1 MPFIVWTAICLCCVA
16 MRKLVYSFLLA
27 VLLAYSGEASAQDGT
42 SRGKVASISTTSDSQ
57 VHTYKLY
64 YRWNEVEI
72 DRSYLNNSENIEQI
86 VRHLQLSPQ
95 IDSITVYSYASPEGV
110 YEHNA
115 NLASARAKAARRFI
129 LKNLPEDSS
138 LSKNGI
144 SLHPVAENWDGLRE
158 AVEKDYHRWDRDR
171 VISILDDKRISDAT
185 REWRLQQLDGGISWK
200 WMRIHLMPKLRLATW
215 VCVWESVPVLIPAFP
230 HLSEDILERYTC

>member
-1 MPFIVWTAICLCCVA
+1 M
-16 MRKLVYSFLLA
+16 KQLVYSFLFA
-27 VLLAYSGEASAQDGT
+27 VLLAYSGEASAQDET
-42 SRGKVASISTTSDSQ
+42 SRGKVASISATSDSQ

-95 IDSITVYSYASPEGV
+95 IDSITIYSYASPEGV

-129 LKNLPEDSS
+129 LKNLPKDSK
-138 LSKNGI
+138 LGKNGI

-158 AVEKDYHRWDRDR
+158 AVEKDYHR
-171 VISILDDKRISDAT
+171 
-185 REWRLQQLDGGISWK
+185 
-200 WMRIHLMPKLRLATW
+200 
-215 VCVWESVPVLIPAFP
+215 
-230 HLSEDILERYTC
+230 

>member
-1 MPFIVWTAICLCCVA
+1 
-16 MRKLVYSFLLA
+16 MRKLVYSLLLA
-27 VLLAYSGEASAQDGT
+27 VLLTYSGEASAQDET
-42 SRGKVASISTTSDSQ
+42 SRGEVASISTTSDSQ

-64 YRWNEVEI
+64 YRWNEVDI

-95 IDSITVYSYASPEGV
+95 IDSIAIYSYASPEGV

-129 LKNLPEDSS
+129 QKNLPKDSN
-138 LSKNGI
+138 LGKNGI

-171 VISILDDKRISDAT
+171 VISILEDKRILRRNERVASAAT
-185 REWRLQQLDGGISWK
+185 RRRHQLEMDAHPPYAETPTRHLGMRLG
-200 WMRIHLMPKLRLATW
+200 
-215 VCVWESVPVLIPAFP
+215 
-230 HLSEDILERYTC
+230 ERSCAHSGLPSFERGHPREL

>member
-1 MPFIVWTAICLCCVA
+1 
-16 MRKLVYSFLLA
+16 MRKLVYSLLLA
-27 VLLAYSGEASAQDGT
+27 VLLTYSGEASAQDGT
-42 SRGKVASISTTSDSQ
+42 SRGEVASISTTSDSQ

-64 YRWNEVEI
+64 YRWNEVDI

-95 IDSITVYSYASPEGV
+95 IDSIAIYSYASPEGV

-129 LKNLPEDSS
+129 QKNLPKDSN
-138 LSKNGI
+138 LGKNGI

-158 AVEKDYHRWDRDR
+158 AVEKDFHTRRQEDLRRNER
-171 VISILDDKRISDAT
+171 VASAAT
-185 REWRLQQLDGGISWK
+185 RRRHQLEMDAHPPYAETPTRHLGMRLG
-200 WMRIHLMPKLRLATW
+200 
-215 VCVWESVPVLIPAFP
+215 
-230 HLSEDILERYTC
+230 ERSCAHSGLPSFERGHPREL

>member
-1 MPFIVWTAICLCCVA
+1 
-16 MRKLVYSFLLA
+16 MRKLVCSFLLA
-27 VLLAYSGEASAQDGT
+27 VLLAYSGEASAQDET
-42 SRGKVASISTTSDSQ
+42 SRGKVASISATSDSQ

-95 IDSITVYSYASPEGV
+95 IDSIAIYSYASPEGV

-158 AVEKDYHRWDRDR
+158 AVEKDYYRWTGTG
-171 VISILDDKRISDAT
+171 SFPYSTT
-185 REWRLQQLDGGISWK
+185 RESPTRRESG
-200 WMRIHLMPKLRLATW
+200 
-215 VCVWESVPVLIPAFP
+215 VCSNSTAASAGNGCASTLCRNSDSPLGSASGRAFLCSFRPSLI
-230 HLSEDILERYTC
+230 